1 MAIDIVNSATC
12 AVATSVEIEH
22 TYHIVNNVFD
32 LNNPN
37 LAELYKPYKR
47 CLSIV
52 DHCVYNLYGNQIKT
66 YFEAHDIAATIHS
79 ADITEDRKTVETLL
93 GICTLITD
101 FNILRREPVL
111 VIGGGLSTDVIGLVT
126 FGYLESHQPETVLAY
141 SFITLTS
148 TRFL

>member
-12 AVATSVEIEH
+12 AVSTSVEIEH

-32 LNNPN
+32 PKNVD
-37 LAELYKPYKR
+37 LAELYKPYRR

-52 DHCVYNLYGNQIKT
+52 DHSVYNLYGDQIKT

-79 ADITEDRKTVETLL
+79 VDITEDRKTVETLL
-93 GICTLITD
+93 GICNWITD

-111 VIGGGLSTDVIGLVT
+111 IIGGGLPTDVIGLVA
-126 FGYLESHQPETVLAY
+126 FE
-141 SFITLTS
+141 F
-148 TRFL
+148 